1 MQLPQIRLFPSLC
14 LAGFFIFIHLGA
26 MLCILAVPIVWAMKI
41 AILCIAAYNLGYCLN
56 RHVLRRHPAAIVKL
70 WPGEQGTWILQTKN
84 GKVHIAS
91 LRGDS
96 VITAAF
102 VLLNFQ
108 QTRRRFLLLKNH
120 LTVMLCADGVEAEAF
135 RCLRVYLNVLRF
147 SH

>member
-1 MQLPQIRLFPSLC
+1 MQLPQIRLFPSLY
-14 LAGFFIFIHLGA
+14 LAGFLIFIHLGA
-26 MLCILAVPIVWAMKI
+26 MLCLLALPTVWTIKGGV
-41 AILCIAAYNLGYCLN
+41 LCLCVYSLAHCLN
-56 RHVLRRHPAAIVKL
+56 RHVLQRHPTVIIKL
-70 WPGEQGTWILQTKN
+70 WPSEQGTWILQAKN

-96 VITAAF
+96 VITPAF

-108 QTRRRFLLLKNH
+108 QPRRHFLLLKNN

-135 RCLRVYLNVLRF
+135 RRLRVYLNVLRF